1 MTLSGIIVHYFP
13 KMSSILAKNILL
25 YTNEQLEQF
34 DSELSIFLNNWQNSS
49 KTIEVRTSGSTGN
62 PKIIELE
69 KSAVVNSAK
78 ATNLFF
84 NLTKN
89 SIFLH
94 CLPVR
99 FIAGKMMVVRA
110 LQANGRILFASSFA
124 NPLENLNQPIDFCAM
139 TAHQLKKSIL
149 KNKDKFNWI
158 KTLIIG
164 GGPIEKDVE
173 KILVSLPSR
182 CFHTFGMT
190 ETISHFA
197 VREIST
203 VQQKPIFKCLPNV
216 TIKTNLNHQLIVR
229 AEHLYIK
236 ELITN
241 DIVELIDANSFVWK
255 GRIDNVINSG
265 GIKIHPEELEKK
277 ISLKNTSE
285 KFIFD
290 KLKDDLLGEQ
300 LIMIT
305 NNQSK
310 TDFASVFNSFQ
321 QHEIP
326 KRIYKVNEF
335 AYTENNK
342 IDRPKSKEIAINLN
356 KWYRPYQ

>member
-25 YTNEQLEQF
+25 YTNEQLEQI
-34 DSELSIFLNNWQNSS
+34 DSELPIFLNSWKNSS
-49 KTIEVRTSGSTGN
+49 KKIEVRTSGSTGN

-173 KILVSLPSR
+173 KILVSLPSS

-216 TIKTNLNHQLIVR
+216 TIKTNLNHIGKDRWVQKHPAHKDKAAIISAGPYLDYEYLKQFLFENPKTKILTVKHALPGLVKNGITPWGCIVLDPRPITGKSTHNITRKDLFKDFDPDMTKNYKTKREYITQL
-229 AEHLYIK
+229 
-236 ELITN
+236 N
-241 DIVELIDANSFVWK
+241 
-255 GRIDNVINSG
+255 
-265 GIKIHPEELEKK
+265 
-277 ISLKNTSE
+277 
-285 KFIFD
+285 
-290 KLKDDLLGEQ
+290 
-300 LIMIT
+300 
-305 NNQSK
+305 
-310 TDFASVFNSFQ
+310 
-321 QHEIP
+321 
-326 KRIYKVNEF
+326 
-335 AYTENNK
+335 
-342 IDRPKSKEIAINLN
+342 
-356 KWYRPYQ
+356 